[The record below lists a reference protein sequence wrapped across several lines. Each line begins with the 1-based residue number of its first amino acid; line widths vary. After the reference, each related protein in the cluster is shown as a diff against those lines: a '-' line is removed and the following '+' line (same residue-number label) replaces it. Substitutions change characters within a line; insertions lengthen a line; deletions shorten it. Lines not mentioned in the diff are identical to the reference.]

1 MDMGLLILGIVI
13 FLIILIISILLLKVK
28 IYLDLYFKDLEFN
41 FYLIV
46 KVLNISIY
54 KKHYSLDKNQIMEK
68 LKNKIN
74 SSKNDEMDS
83 SESDEL
89 DKSSSSVSGGL
100 KESNSS
106 SNESYS
112 SDSSVAS
119 DLDNSDNFDSSD
131 SNISNDGLISKI
143 SEFKEIFIYF
153 KKSFGSIKLFIK
165 SLIKNINISK
175 LDFNLDLGLPSY
187 TKTIEV
193 VSFIWAIKSLFY
205 IYFDDINI
213 NANPI
218 FGKSKIDF
226 ECKLLIDFRIIN
238 LLIPGIKLI
247 SNKNVRLLIKE
258 LRDLN
263 NS

>member
-1 MDMGLLILGIVI
+1 MAIGLLILGIII

-28 IYLDLYFKDLEFN
+28 IYLDLYFKDLEFK

-54 KKHYSLDKNQIMEK
+54 KKQYSLDKNQIMEK

-74 SSKNDEMDS
+74 SSKSDDEGGS
-83 SESDEL
+83 SESEVL
-89 DKSSSSVSGGL
+89 NN
-100 KESNSS
+100 SNSS
-106 SNESYS
+106 SSDLDGSGSNELYS
-112 SDSSVAS
+112 SDSSVAD
-119 DLDNSDNFDSSD
+119 DLDGSGSSD
-131 SNISNDGLISKI
+131 SDDGLISKI

-218 FGKSKIDF
+218 FGKSKIDL